1 MGDKKKT
8 AVDLL
13 LDKITDYEMGETLL
27 RLIGKDEI
35 DHIRKVEREQIIDAY
50 HLGQNGMIETYFDSM
65 DIEWEITKSIME
77 DKEDAEQFYEET
89 YGE

>member
-1 MGDKKKT
+1 MSDKKKT

-35 DHIRKVEREQIIDAY
+35 DHIRKVGREQMSKSMRHGFTIDLA
-50 HLGQNGMIETYFDSM
+50 
-65 DIEWEITKSIME
+65 
-77 DKEDAEQFYEET
+77 DAGISFNKAFELYIKET